1 MSNPPQP
8 KSPSF
13 RLSRQGFQP
22 LSNNDMRGTDDIP
35 LQTVVSHTPS
45 HTPTI
50 KEPSEKSGLFHRGK
64 RRVQKVDSKGNYDA
78 STVPPVEEE
87 STALNR
93 MGRFY
98 LKVLNF
104 SIITRYMI
112 YVAPIALILA
122 IPIILAALKDI
133 TKPIGQGKN
142 ANGDV
147 LHGADPKLF
156 FIWIEII
163 WLSFWVSKI
172 IAHFLPRVFEFL
184 VGVVSPGVKKYVLL
198 LAALERPLSF
208 VFWMIVNQVT
218 YQALVANPT
227 PNPDAAWIDKV
238 ASFLLALLVCTCII
252 LGERLLIQLIS
263 ISYHRK
269 QFDGK
274 IKESK
279 RNIQLLGVM
288 YDASRALFPAYCNE
302 FAEEDYIIQD
312 QLGFVLGSKK
322 TTMGQ
327 HTRTGSKAPMRL
339 VQNVG
344 RVGDKVTSVFG
355 AVAQE
360 MTGKKV
366 FDPNSAHNIVLEA
379 LESNRSAEALA
390 RRIWLSFVVEGK
402 DALFQ
407 EDMIEVMGPGRQ
419 KDAEECFSSLDR
431 DGNGD
436 ISLEE
441 MILTVT
447 DYGRERK
454 SISSSMHDVD
464 QAINALDG
472 LLFVFVFIICVLVI
486 VCFMSPTFTTT
497 LTTYTASLLSLSFV
511 FAATCQEILGSCIFL
526 FVKHPFDIGD
536 RVDIA
541 TDQLTVEHISLLYT
555 VFKRVSNGKTVQTPN
570 IVLNNLWVENITRSK
585 AMREQVPIFAAF
597 DTSFE
602 DINALKQEMIT
613 FVRDPA
619 NTRDYF
625 PEVEVEVIGIAEM
638 NKLELRVEIRHKS
651 NWSNESLRAA
661 RRSKFMCALVVAL
674 RKVPIAGP
682 AGSDVGLGDANKP
695 SWSVAISPEEAQAV
709 RQKYLDG
716 KDAARLYPT
725 KKDDPD
731 DSGDKGDGGKPSGMS
746 SGTDY
751 LGLGPE
757 GKAISSL
764 NNRKPGVDNVR
775 DDTWVYR
782 DDATIGRP
790 SIDGQPP
797 AETENLLHKAT
808 SHGGRRKQGGTL
820 SPYTVR
826 PSTDSQ
832 RSHGVPSNT
841 SNPYASPPGQS
852 AQQGLR
858 SPASVTSA
866 STGYTGYAEEHQFQP
881 MMPPTGPP
889 RPNAGA
895 PPQQQQSSTNP
906 YRAASPEM
914 RQYQQRP

>member
-22 LSNNDMRGTDDIP
+22 LDNGNMKGDDIP

-50 KEPSEKSGLFHRGK
+50 KDEKRGMFHRGK
-64 RRVQKVDSKGNYDA
+64 RRVQKVDSKGNYDGEG
-78 STVPPVEEE
+78 VPPADDDDN

-98 LKVLNF
+98 LKILNF
-104 SIITRYMI
+104 SIVTRYII
-112 YVAPIALILA
+112 YVTPVALVLA
-122 IPIILAALKDI
+122 IPIILSAVGIIKGKIGSSSGKD
-133 TKPIGQGKN
+133 N
-142 ANGDV
+142 
-147 LHGADPKLF
+147 GADPRLF
-156 FIWIEII
+156 FIWIEIM
-163 WLSFWVSKI
+163 WLSFWTCKV

-184 VGVVSPGVKKYVLL
+184 VGVVSPGVKKYVQL

-208 VFWMIVNQVT
+208 VFWMISNQVT
-218 YQALVANPT
+218 FNALVSDPIKVED
-227 PNPDAAWIDKV
+227 PAWVPKM
-238 ASFLLALLVCTCII
+238 ASVLLALLVCTCII

-288 YDASRALFPAYCNE
+288 YEASRALFPAYCNE

-322 TTMGQ
+322 NTMG
-327 HTRTGSKAPMRL
+327 RDRGRPVSKVPMRL
-339 VQNVG
+339 MQNVG

-366 FDPNSAHNIVLEA
+366 FDPNSAHSIVLEA
-379 LESNRSAEALA
+379 LENNRSAEALA

-402 DALFQ
+402 DALYE
-407 EDMIEVMGPGRQ
+407 EDLIEVMGSGRQ
-419 KDAEECFSSLDR
+419 KDAEECFASLDR

-472 LLFVFVFIICVLVI
+472 LLMVFVFVLCVIVIICFI
-486 VCFMSPTFTTT
+486 SPTFQTT
-497 LTTYTASLLSLSFV
+497 LTGYTASLLSLSFV

-555 VFKRVSNGKTVQTPN
+555 VFKRVNNGKTVQTPN

-602 DINALKQEMIT
+602 DINALKQEMIN
-613 FVRDPA
+613 FVREPA
-619 NTRDYF
+619 NTRDFF
-625 PEVEVEVIGIAEM
+625 PDVEIEVVGIAEM

-674 RKVPIAGP
+674 RKVPIAPPG
-682 AGSDVGLGDANKP
+682 GNDVGLGDANKP
-695 SWSVAISPEEAQAV
+695 SWSVAISPEEATAV
-709 RQKYLDG
+709 RKKYLDDKEAG
-716 KDAARLYPT
+716 KLLS
-725 KKDDPD
+725 KKDDPED
-731 DSGDKGDGGKPSGMS
+731 TGRS

-751 LGLGPE
+751 LGLGNE
-757 GKAISSL
+757 SKAINSL
-764 NNRKPGVDNVR
+764 NNRKLGVDTVR
-775 DDTWVYR
+775 DDTWTHR
-782 DDATIGRP
+782 GDDAATIGRP
-790 SIDGQPP
+790 SMDGQTRP
-797 AETENLLHKAT
+797 ETDELRGLLHKAT
-808 SHGGRRKQGGTL
+808 SSGRRKQGGTL
-820 SPYTVR
+820 SPYGAR
-826 PSTDSQ
+826 PSMDSQ
-832 RSHGVPSNT
+832 RSPNPN
-841 SNPYASPPGQS
+841 NPYAPPPGQS
-852 AQQGLR
+852 GLR

-866 STGYTGYAEEHQFQP
+866 STGYAEEMQYQS
-881 MMPPTGPP
+881 MMPQTTTIPPGPNRANQQP
-889 RPNAGA
+889 QA
-895 PPQQQQSSTNP
+895 PGSSTNP

-914 RQYQQRP
+914 RQYQYKP